1 MEKRDEEL
9 IAALIPKD
17 EELRALVEEHREFE
31 RRLEKFN
38 SMSYMTTKET
48 QEKKRIQKQKL
59 AGRDKIEVILG
70 RHRKSQ
76 EQE

>member
-1 MEKRDEEL
+1 MEKRDEEI

-38 SMSYMTTKET
+38 SMSYMTAKEA

-70 RHRKSQ
+70 RHRESQ
-76 EQE
+76 NQ

>member
-9 IAALIPKD
+9 IAALISQD
-17 EELRALVEEHREFE
+17 EELRALVKEHREFE
-31 RRLEKFN
+31 RCLEEFN
-38 SMSYMTTKET
+38 SMSYMTAKDA

-59 AGRDKIEVILG
+59 AGRDKIEIILG

-76 EQE
+76 DKQ